1 MNNKKSSKEKVLKER
16 EWYRK
21 KIVEMV
27 SGIVNETILKKIYTV
42 VKTYIDILN
51 E

>member
-1 MNNKKSSKEKVLKER
+1 MNDKKSRKTKILKER

-21 KIVEMV
+21 KIVDMV
-27 SGIVNETILKKIYTV
+27 SCIDNETILKKIYTV